1 MFLFCPWFTLSL
13 FLSLKK
19 ISLDLEQN
27 FTFYMYMYIRHV
39 NVYLYFESCWTVEQV
54 LQRWKVLNSTLL
66 GVSKTSSSTFDH
78 GKSDTC
84 ICTWIKNQLKFIII
98 NISSPCTLIMQWWNR
113 YVMVLNEIKH
123 YSCTSGIFGWKIKM
137 IHPGKSWTGYTY
149 RF

>member
-1 MFLFCPWFTLSL
+1 
-13 FLSLKK
+13 
-19 ISLDLEQN
+19 
-27 FTFYMYMYIRHV
+27 MYMYIRHV

-123 YSCTSGIFGWKIKM
+123 YSCTSGIL
-137 IHPGKSWTGYTY
+137 KSERLKWYIPVKAEQVTHTGFNTI
-149 RF
+149 RFCIIWQRHCTVIN